1 MPEICI
7 FDPSSKYGN
16 GIYSFMVPGSD
27 SGVLVCEF
35 GGETMEELKS
45 QGRVSPEAFLC
56 PWEEAEAHSLGLA
69 RQRYCKGPERVSRER
84 WWELLEVM
92 PPARWRSLPG
102 GEIFMVAE
110 PIASDLY
117 RFGVRIGE
125 EYFSIVEDCD
135 IEDSRLIDL
144 CKAEVPGQ

>member
-16 GIYSFMVPGSD
+16 GIYSFMVPGSN
-27 SGVLVCEF
+27 SGALVCEF

-56 PWEEAEAHSLGLA
+56 PWKEAEAHSLGLA
-69 RQRYCKGPERVSRER
+69 RQRYCKGPEKVSRER

-92 PPARWRSLPG
+92 PPARWRLLAG
-102 GEIFMVAE
+102 GEIFMVPE

-125 EYFSIVEDCD
+125 EHFSIVEDRD
-135 IEDSRLIDL
+135 IEDNRLIDL
-144 CKAEVPGQ
+144 CKAEASGQ

>member
-1 MPEICI
+1 MPRTCL
-7 FDPSSKYGN
+7 FDPSAKVGSGVYT
-16 GIYSFMVPGSD
+16 FMVPSACPD
-27 SGVLVCEF
+27 VLVCRF
-35 GGETMEELKS
+35 QGHTVEELKS

-69 RQRYCKGPERVSRER
+69 RQRYCKGPEKVSCER

-92 PPARWRSLPG
+92 PPARWRSLPD

-125 EYFSIVEDCD
+125 EYFSIVEDCN

-144 CKAEVPGQ
+144 CKAEVSGQ

>member
-1 MPEICI
+1 MLDLCV
-7 FDPSSKYGN
+7 FDPSVELGT
-16 GIYSFMVPGSD
+16 GIYAFMIPGSN
-27 SGVLVCEF
+27 SGAPVAQF
-35 GGETMEELKS
+35 GGETLEELKS

-56 PWEEAEAHSLGLA
+56 PWEEAEAHSLGLT
-69 RQRYCKGPERVSRER
+69 RQRHCKGPERVSRER

-92 PPARWRSLPG
+92 PPARWRLLPG
-102 GEIFMVAE
+102 GEIFMVPE

-125 EYFSIVEDCD
+125 EYFSIVEDCN

-144 CKAEVPGQ
+144 CKAEVTGQ